1 MPPLILHNVP
11 DEELYVG
18 EDGIRRPYAMVFPS
32 ADGNPSVSRARR
44 TVPETGSFGKSTRR
58 SRSRTGTP
66 AVAKREDPTIAAA
79 DAIFSSYLSRPATP
93 SDIPQRK
100 ASVSSVA
107 QPNLSASGSVVPAE
121 TTTGQNARYVHKEP
135 TEIILSGFKSTHQY
149 AAIKQYE
156 QIAGRICE
164 DYPRDPPVEQR
175 RYKAD
180 IRDPAALRRRAMTP
194 EERAKAL
201 RFAGG
206 EHWIK
211 ITFESAEAAE
221 AAIFASPQTILGY
234 LVSAELYRGVPP
246 VADIAV
252 PAISREGAALRAGRS
267 TAQALGPSS
276 SAQALADRRP
286 ASALPRSFG
295 TPTMTQIGRGQNSMS
310 PPESN
315 VSSRTFDTATL
326 STSTSSSSTV
336 LGHPSQPAQE
346 EEPPSVYCR
355 KIPTAKRMQ
364 LLPAE
369 QALLPQQSYTKRLIS
384 NIPLINWFSS
394 DMIGDQVPRTET
406 GEFDRVKASLYW
418 RIMWWIDSYLGI
430 LGIYGDDKDD

>member
-32 ADGNPSVSRARR
+32 ADGNPNVSRARR
-44 TVPETGSFGKSTRR
+44 AVPETGSFGKSTRR

-93 SDIPQRK
+93 SEAPQRR

-107 QPNLSASGSVVPAE
+107 QPNISTSGPVVPTE
-121 TTTGQNARYVHKEP
+121 NSVGSNSRYVHKEP
-135 TEIILSGFKSTHQY
+135 TEVILSGFKSSYQY

-180 IRDPAALRRRAMTP
+180 LRDPAALRRRALTP
-194 EERAKAL
+194 EERSKAL

-221 AAIFASPQTILGY
+221 AAIFASPQMILGY

-246 VADIAV
+246 ASDVAV
-252 PAISREGAALRAGRS
+252 PANSKDAT
-267 TAQALGPSS
+267 TARGLSIAQTVGPSS
-276 SAQALADRRP
+276 SGQSLADRRP
-286 ASALPRSFG
+286 TPTFPRSFG
-295 TPTMTQIGRGQNSMS
+295 TPAMSQIGRGQTSMS

-315 VSSRTFDTATL
+315 ISSRTFDTATL
-326 STSTSSSSTV
+326 STTSTSSGTV
-336 LGHPSQPAQE
+336 LGNQPQPVHE
-346 EEPPSVYCR
+346 EEPPSLYCR
-355 KIPTAKRMQ
+355 KIPTAKRIQ

-369 QALLPQQSYTKRLIS
+369 QALLPQQSYTRRLIS
-384 NIPLINWFSS
+384 NIPLINWFSA

-406 GEFDRVKASLYW
+406 GEFDRSRASLYW

>member
-1 MPPLILHNVP
+1 MSCVL
-11 DEELYVG
+11 LYLLDCSHTNSSSG
-18 EDGIRRPYAMVFPS
+18 
-32 ADGNPSVSRARR
+32 DGNPSVSRARR
-44 TVPETGSFGKSTRR
+44 AVPETGSFGKSTRR

-93 SDIPQRK
+93 SEAPQRRP
-100 ASVSSVA
+100 SVSSSA
-107 QPNLSASGSVVPAE
+107 QPNLSASGPVVPAE
-121 TTTGQNARYVHKEP
+121 APAGSNSRYVHKEP
-135 TEIILSGFKSTHQY
+135 TEVILSGFKSTHQY
-149 AAIKQYE
+149 AAIRQYE

-180 IRDPAALRRRAMTP
+180 VRDPAALRRRAMTT

-211 ITFESAEAAE
+211 VTFESAEAAE
-221 AAIFASPQTILGY
+221 AAIFSSPQTILGY
-234 LVSAELYRGVPP
+234 IVSAELYRGVPP
-246 VADIAV
+246 ALDVAVSATG
-252 PAISREGAALRAGRS
+252 REDATPRAGIQSLGRS
-267 TAQALGPSS
+267 AIAPEGF
-276 SAQALADRRP
+276 ADRR
-286 ASALPRSFG
+286 AVSTLPRSFEM
-295 TPTMTQIGRGQNSMS
+295 PEMSQIGRGHISDS
-310 PPESN
+310 PPGSHI
-315 VSSRTFDTATL
+315 SSQTFDSATL
-326 STSTSSSSTV
+326 STATASSGTV
-336 LGHPSQPAQE
+336 LGQQPHSTHE

-355 KIPTAKRMQ
+355 KIPTAKRIQ

-369 QALLPQQSYTKRLIS
+369 QALLPQQSYTKRLMS
-384 NIPLINWFSS
+384 NIPLVNWFST

-406 GEFDRVKASLYW
+406 GEFDRAKASLYW

-430 LGIYGDDKDD
+430 LGIYGEDKDD